1 MKRYLTIFCF
11 ATIVVAGTELHQ
23 LFKLPVFVQH
33 FYEHQQEDKN
43 ISLLR
48 FIIIHYFSGNP
59 KDSDY
64 NRDMQL
70 PFKTTDC
77 SSTITLAALTHPS
90 FTNER
95 LVFIVANNYPAL
107 KNNTFPSSHLSDIW
121 QPPKIS

>member
-1 MKRYLTIFCF
+1 VKRFLTIFCF
-11 ATIVVAGTELHQ
+11 ATIVIAGTELHQ
-23 LFKLPVFVQH
+23 LLKLPVFIQH
-33 FYEHQQEDKN
+33 FHEHQQEDKN
-43 ISLLR
+43 ISLIR

-77 SSTITLAALTHPS
+77 SSLVTLAAPSHPS

-95 LVFIVANNYPAL
+95 PVFFIEKYYPTL
-107 KNNTFPSSHLSDIW
+107 KNNTLLSIHFSDIW
-121 QPPKIS
+121 QPPRIS